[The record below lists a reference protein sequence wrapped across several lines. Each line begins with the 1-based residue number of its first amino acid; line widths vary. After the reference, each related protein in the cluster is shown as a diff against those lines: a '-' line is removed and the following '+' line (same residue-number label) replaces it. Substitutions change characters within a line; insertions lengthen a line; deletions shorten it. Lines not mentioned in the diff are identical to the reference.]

1 MPIYAW
7 IGTYSTRQLFQN
19 LFPQLLGL
27 AEKFLILDEHP
38 IEFQRL
44 VRSRMLAQNHVAH
57 VDWVGEGCVFRQFFQ
72 RRIGIVVIHSFMII
86 AVYRLELKAAEL
98 IS

>member
-1 MPIYAW
+1 
-7 IGTYSTRQLFQN
+7 
-19 LFPQLLGL
+19 
-27 AEKFLILDEHP
+27 
-38 IEFQRL
+38 
-44 VRSRMLAQNHVAH
+44 